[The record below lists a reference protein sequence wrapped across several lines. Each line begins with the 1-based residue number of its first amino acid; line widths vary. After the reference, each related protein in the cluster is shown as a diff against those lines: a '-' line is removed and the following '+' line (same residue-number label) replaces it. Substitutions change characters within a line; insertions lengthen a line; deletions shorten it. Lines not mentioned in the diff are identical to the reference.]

1 MNAYAVPMTQA
12 TPSATARPPVPNV
25 RVRARNSRHVLDS
38 ARVFV
43 ARHGLDELSMRRL
56 ADEAGVSV
64 RTLYNL
70 FGDKQGLV
78 AALVQESFDAMDAAA
93 GDVAATD
100 PIERIWEAVAV
111 SVAATT
117 RHVPKAVTA
126 AIVADPALYRRLSRG
141 WHGRQAVAESID
153 AATRSGALRADI
165 APDLLVQ
172 QAGTVFLHLLGRW
185 AADEIDERVLQ
196 AGVLHAFDVCLLA
209 IARPHVRTRL
219 ARHAAGLEVHRAH
232 LLELGGDGP

>member
-1 MNAYAVPMTQA
+1 MPKVAQQSPA
-12 TPSATARPPVPNV
+12 ARPPVPNV
-25 RVRARNSRHVLDS
+25 RVRTRNSRHVLDA
-38 ARVFV
+38 ARSFV
-43 ARHGLDELSMRRL
+43 ERHGLEELSMRRL
-56 ADEAGVSV
+56 ADEAEVSV

-70 FGDKQGLV
+70 FGDKQGLI
-78 AALVQESFDAMDAAA
+78 AALVQQSFDAMDAAA
-93 GDVAATD
+93 EGVEATD

-117 RHVPKAVTA
+117 RHVPKAVVA
-126 AIVADPALYRRLSRG
+126 AIVADAALYRRLAQG
-141 WHGRQAVAESID
+141 WHGRRAVAQSID
-153 AATRSGALRADI
+153 AAMRSGALRTDL

-172 QAGTVFLHLLGRW
+172 HAGTVFLHLLGRW

-219 ARHAAGLEVHRAH
+219 VEHAAGLEVHRSR
-232 LLELGGDGP
+232 LLELDPAKQAR

>member
-1 MNAYAVPMTQA
+1 MTEA
-12 TPSATARPPVPNV
+12 PPSPTARQPVPNV

-38 ARVFV
+38 AREFV
-43 ARHGLDELSMRRL
+43 ARHGVEELSMRRL
-56 ADEAGVSV
+56 ADEAEVSV

-70 FGDKQGLV
+70 FGDKQGLI

-93 GDVAATD
+93 EAVEATDPTD

-117 RHVPKAVTA
+117 RHVPKAVVA
-126 AIVADPALYRRLSRG
+126 AIVADPGLYRRLSRG
-141 WHGRQAVAESID
+141 WHGRQTVAESIE
-153 AATRSGALRADI
+153 AATRSGALRADL

-172 QAGTVFLHLLGRW
+172 HAGTVFLHLLGRW
-185 AADEIDERVLQ
+185 AAGEIDERVLR

-209 IARPHVRTRL
+209 IARPHVRARL
-219 ARHAAGLEVHRAH
+219 AEHAAGLEAHRTR
-232 LLELGGDGP
+232 LLELDAEGR

>member
-1 MNAYAVPMTQA
+1 MIAYDAPMTEA
-12 TPSATARPPVPNV
+12 PPSATARRPVPNV

-38 ARVFV
+38 ARAFV

-56 ADEAGVSV
+56 ADEADVSV

-70 FGDKQGLV
+70 FGDKQGLL

-93 GDVAATD
+93 ETVAATD

-111 SVAATT
+111 AVAATT
-117 RHVPKAVTA
+117 RHVPKAVVA
-126 AIVADPALYRRLSRG
+126 AIVADPASYRRLSRG
-141 WHGRQAVAESID
+141 WHGRQTVAEAID
-153 AATRSGALRADI
+153 AATRSGALRPDL

-172 QAGTVFLHLLGRW
+172 HAGTVFLHLLGRW
-185 AADEIDERVLQ
+185 AADEIDEQVLL

-209 IARPHVRTRL
+209 VARPHARPRL
-219 ARHAAGLEVHRAH
+219 ARHAAGLEVHRLR
-232 LLELGGDGP
+232 LLELDADGL

>member
-1 MNAYAVPMTQA
+1 MIAYDGPMTEA
-12 TPSATARPPVPNV
+12 PPSATPRQPVPNV

-38 ARVFV
+38 ARLFV
-43 ARHGLDELSMRRL
+43 ARRGLEELSMRRL
-56 ADEAGVSV
+56 ADEADVSV

-70 FGDKQGLV
+70 FGDKQGLI

-93 GDVAATD
+93 GAVEATD

-117 RHVPKAVTA
+117 RHVPKAVVA
-126 AIVADPALYRRLSRG
+126 AIVADPELYRRLSRG
-141 WHGRQAVAESID
+141 WHGRRTVAESID
-153 AATRSGALRADI
+153 AAARSGALRCDL

-172 QAGTVFLHLLGRW
+172 HAGTVFLHLLGRW
-185 AADEIDERVLQ
+185 AADEIDESVLQ

-209 IARPHVRTRL
+209 IARPHVRPRL
-219 ARHAAGLEVHRAH
+219 AEHAAVLEAHRAR
-232 LLELGGDGP
+232 LLELDADGR